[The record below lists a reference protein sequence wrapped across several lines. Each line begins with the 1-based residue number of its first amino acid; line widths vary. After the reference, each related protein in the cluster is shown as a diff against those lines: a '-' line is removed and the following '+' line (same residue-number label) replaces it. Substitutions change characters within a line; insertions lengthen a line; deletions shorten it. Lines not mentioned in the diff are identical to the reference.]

1 MTGTKSK
8 VVFVI
13 FIVEDSVS
21 FMSLDELNELF
32 SEYQDELVIRDRK
45 LKLLV
50 DFSVD
55 TDSLLSLLSDIKD
68 KQVIL

>member
-1 MTGTKSK
+1 
-8 VVFVI
+8 
-13 FIVEDSVS
+13 
-21 FMSLDELNELF
+21 MSLEELNELF

-55 TDSLLSLLSDIKD
+55 TDSLLSLLSDIREKE
-68 KQVIL
+68 VIL